1 MGFLDFFLIFLARFG
16 PGNPFFELLEP
27 VGSGIHLQIL
37 IFVDFR
43 PETTAEGPRTL
54 RGHSADTPRTLR
66 GAIARFCLVLAYFG
80 GLSLRT
86 CVWNTSLVYGI
97 LVLCLGY

>member
-1 MGFLDFFLIFLARFG
+1 MGVLDFFWIFLARFG
-16 PGNPFFELLEP
+16 SGNPFFELLEP

-54 RGHSADTPRTLR
+54 RRHSADTPRSYRT
-66 GAIARFCLVLAYFG
+66 VLLGFG
-80 GLSLRT
+80 LFRRT
-86 CVWNTSLVYGI
+86 KLKD
-97 LVLCLGY
+97 LCMEY